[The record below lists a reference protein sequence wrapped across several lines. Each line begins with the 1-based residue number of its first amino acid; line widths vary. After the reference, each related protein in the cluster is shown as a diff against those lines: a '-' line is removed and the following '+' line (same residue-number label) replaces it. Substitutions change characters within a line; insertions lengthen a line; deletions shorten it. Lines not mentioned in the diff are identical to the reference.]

1 MRGRRFNRITTQFND
16 FFHSLTFKQRILIS
30 FVILI
35 TLAISAAGTISYLI
49 ASKEIQSNAFES
61 SQETVN
67 KTAQIMDT
75 RLKNISTS
83 IQSLMFSDAFEQMLR
98 DVQNN
103 DFLNYY
109 KHLSALQFVFSQISY
124 NEPLIQ
130 NVLIATPIGDFYST
144 SENRNPAQSFYDSDL
159 YDKIKNSPKGVW
171 YKGHADLFFSGN
183 QRVLSFVTKGMHERV
198 SSDPLNVFVV
208 VNIKERE
215 FVRLINQKSPSKD
228 RNYVLVDAKGE
239 DVIRDDVP
247 NTYHFNQDSLFLQQM
262 RSGLQGSFFHEF
274 HKADYL
280 VNYTKLE
287 IADDWVLIGTQ
298 SKDLLLQ
305 QVNGIKRTTL
315 YIIVGFVLTSWLLSN
330 YLTALLLRP
339 LFKLQGLMRKVEDNQ
354 LSVRFESRYTDEVAQ
369 VGFQFNR
376 MLDEINQLIGNVK
389 FSEQEK
395 RKAEMKALT
404 AQMEPHFLYNTL
416 NAIYCKSVLGENND
430 VNELILALSQ
440 MFQLGLSGGK
450 DMMTLEDEL
459 SHVNQYCAIQQKCYE
474 GLFEYELIVE
484 DDQLLAYYVPKIVLQ
499 PLVENS
505 ILHGFK
511 DKASGG
517 RVRIQISEDDQMLHL
532 LVEDNGTGVDMD
544 KVEQGMVAGGNTKK
558 GYALRNISNRL
569 QLYYGNESRM
579 KLTNNDKNGTTVALW
594 IPMNK
599 GDHE

>member
-16 FFHSLTFKQRILIS
+16 FFHSLPFKQRILIS

-49 ASKEIQSNAFES
+49 ASKEIQNNAFES

-239 DVIRDDVP
+239 DVIQDDIP
-247 NTYHFNQDSLFLQQM
+247 NTYQFNQDALFLQQM

-274 HKADYL
+274 HNADYL

-395 RKAEMKALT
+395 RKAEIKALT

-459 SHVNQYCAIQQKCYE
+459 SHVKQYCAIQQKCYE

-511 DKASGG
+511 DKASEG
-517 RVRIQISEDDQMLHL
+517 RIRIQISEDDQMLHL
-532 LVEDNGTGVDMD
+532 LVEDNGTGIDMD
-544 KVEQGMVAGGNTKK
+544 KVKQGMAAGGNTKK
-558 GYALRNISNRL
+558 GYALRNIRNRL